1 MKLIKHLIN
10 VAFLWSLP
18 YASLLFF
25 WLLTLCQF
33 SYAAAITST
42 VWAVVVFFYSLM
54 ALILY
59 GVSVDTEDEIT
70 LFSK

>member
-1 MKLIKHLIN
+1 MKAIKHLIN

-18 YASLLFF
+18 YACLLFF

-33 SYAAAITST
+33 SYKAAITSS
-42 VWAVVVFFYSLM
+42 VWAVVVSFYSFM

-59 GVSVDTEDEIT
+59 SLNNGSEDDIT
-70 LFSK
+70 LF